1 MTDTNKVMH
10 PRHFWRDPTDVRIR
24 INPKI
29 WIRIPDHL
37 WFKFWRWQRF
47 ALSECSCYNLYS
59 ANKDV
64 RLLVLSRRTSFQLH
78 ITSTAYRWST
88 LQVRGGVWQRCV
100 CLPVWTTRSR
110 RRDVSPV
117 ERRRLRRFRR
127 ITAELGH
134 VTEHRP
140 RLPAHQHT
148 HTHTYVSTI
157 T

>member
-29 WIRIPDHL
+29 WIRITDHL